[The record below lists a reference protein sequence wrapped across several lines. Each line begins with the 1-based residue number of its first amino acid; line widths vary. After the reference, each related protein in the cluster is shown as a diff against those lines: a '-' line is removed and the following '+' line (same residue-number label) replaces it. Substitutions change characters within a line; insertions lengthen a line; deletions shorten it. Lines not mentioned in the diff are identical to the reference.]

1 MRKLDQ
7 LLDRLEEESVG
18 EAMLSQKHRVN
29 LELLHGTWP
38 ATKFKSQGKK
48 ARCVLR
54 KVKPRY

>member
-7 LLDRLEEESVG
+7 LLDRLEESVG
-18 EAMLSQKHRVN
+18 EGKLSQKHRVN

-48 ARCVLR
+48 AR
-54 KVKPRY
+54 